1 MPELTP
7 DADEV
12 ANALET
18 VRQALGLS
26 PSVAYGAHA
35 DEHSVAALAFSVL
48 VQAVD
53 RGSEV
58 YSDETCENAVQWCL
72 NYHGML
78 DWVQ

>member
-1 MPELTP
+1 MDLTP

-35 DEHSVAALAFSVL
+35 DEHSVAALAFQVL
-48 VQAVD
+48 FLAVD
-53 RGSEV
+53 RYSEV
-58 YSDETCENAVQWCL
+58 YSDDACARATAWVLDHHE
-72 NYHGML
+72 ML
-78 DWVQ
+78 PC